1 MMAENAKA
9 FLMGMGEIYIFK
21 WMCIRVCQVLHG
33 IVGGGSEQVVLN
45 YCSRMRDI
53 HFDLLYQYEPNPQI
67 LERFNEAGI
76 NCIQIPDKVHHP
88 LKHLWTMFRIFRKG
102 HYDVVH
108 SHLDWYMN
116 SYVCFLAMLAG
127 VKKRIAHHHQAY
139 TTVCHSGGSLSRTL
153 FRDAGITVVV
163 KSLLCTIMRIPCK
176 LFATHWL
183 ACGEAAAINGWGKRA
198 VETGRVEILPNAID
212 PERFKFDEV
221 ARREMRAQ
229 YGIAE
234 SDFVIGHVGR
244 FYPQKNHEF
253 LIDIFA
259 ELHKQ
264 MANVKLL
271 LLGDGPLQV
280 HIQQKVETL
289 GLSRCVIFAGLQRD
303 PASFYTAMDAFC
315 FPSLWEGLPLS
326 LVEAQYAGLPCVVSS
341 AVPKE
346 TAITDKVFPLPIDN
360 VKPWCEKLNSL
371 NVVCDREKP
380 LIKSERF
387 DIRKCYG
394 MLKQIYLR

>member
-1 MMAENAKA
+1 MS
-9 FLMGMGEIYIFK
+9 
-21 WMCIRVCQVLHG
+21 IRVCQVLHG

-45 YCSRMRDI
+45 YCSRMSDI

-102 HYDVVH
+102 RYDVVH

-139 TTVCHSGGSLSRTL
+139 TAQEPVKGSKTRLVSPPNHL
-153 FRDAGITVVV
+153 VKNFLCVVV
-163 KSLLCTIMRIPCK
+163 RIPCK

-183 ACGEAAAINGWGKRA
+183 ACGEAAAINGWGKSA
-198 VETGRVEILPNAID
+198 VKKGKVTILPNAID
-212 PERFKFDEV
+212 PERFKFNEKQRNEV
-221 ARREMRAQ
+221 RAR
-229 YGIAE
+229 YGI
-234 SDFVIGHVGR
+234 SDDAFVVGHVGR
-244 FYPQKNHEF
+244 FFPQKNHEF

-264 MANVKLL
+264 MANAKLL
-271 LLGDGPLQV
+271 LLGKGPLQE
-280 HIQQKVETL
+280 HIQQKVEKL

-303 PASFYTAMDAFC
+303 PASFYTAMDVFC
-315 FPSLWEGLPLS
+315 FPSLWEGLPLT
-326 LVEAQYAGLPCVVSS
+326 LVEAQYSGLPCVMSD

-346 TAITDKVFPLPIDN
+346 TAITDNAFPLPIDD
-360 VKPWCEKLNSL
+360 VKPWCEKISSL
-371 NVVCDREKP
+371 NVVANRENP
-380 LIKSERF
+380 QIKNERF
-387 DIRKCYG
+387 DVRKCYK
-394 MLKQIYLR
+394 MLESLYQIP